1 MVKNLFVKWK
11 MWVQSL
17 GWGDT
22 LEKKKQTHS
31 SILDWKIPW
40 TEESSGLQSMGLQS
54 WSWTRLK
61 RLNNNNDISLKRTC
75 KLSGTVVPLAVALLI
90 YSMRNLSRLSILCS
104 SSFQCF

>member
-1 MVKNLFVKWK
+1 MLPLWGPHSEKPRFRGLYDVMGFPGGSVVKNLLVKWK

-40 TEESSGLQSMGLQS
+40 TAESSGLQSMGLQS

-61 RLNNNNDISLKRTC
+61 RLNNNNGISSKMIR
-75 KLSGTVVPLAVALLI
+75 
-90 YSMRNLSRLSILCS
+90 
-104 SSFQCF
+104 